1 MTVSV
6 SDDFISSNCS
16 QQLGWGTGGVAPTD
30 KAVQKERTEKRA
42 KRHLKDS
49 GRKEEQGRREG
60 ERTERSG
67 QENKGQGRRLGV
79 REREGE
85 GGGRRRGRSE
95 SEWWGEVRGLNL
107 SASVNTR
114 ICVGNPA

>member
-1 MTVSV
+1 MGKK
-6 SDDFISSNCS
+6 IKGRAA
-16 QQLGWGTGGVAPTD
+16 GWVC
-30 KAVQKERTEKRA
+30 
-42 KRHLKDS
+42 
-49 GRKEEQGRREG
+49 
-60 ERTERSG
+60 
-67 QENKGQGRRLGV
+67 
-79 REREGE
+79 EREGE